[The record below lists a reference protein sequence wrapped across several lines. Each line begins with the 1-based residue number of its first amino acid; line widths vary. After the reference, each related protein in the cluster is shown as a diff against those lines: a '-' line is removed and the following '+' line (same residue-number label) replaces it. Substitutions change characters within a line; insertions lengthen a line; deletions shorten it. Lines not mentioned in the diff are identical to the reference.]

1 MEWILII
8 AVVIIGL
15 MAFGQKMAIENI
27 EQRLEDLE
35 EEKDVDHRPKSS
47 A

>member
-15 MAFGQKMAIENI
+15 MVFADRQTIENLD
-27 EQRLEDLE
+27 QRITELED
-35 EEKDVDHRPKSS
+35 EKIVDHRPK
-47 A
+47 

>member
-15 MAFGQKMAIENI
+15 MVFADRQTIEGLD
-27 EQRLEDLE
+27 QRITELE
-35 EEKDVDHRPKSS
+35 EKKDVDHRPEPSL
-47 A
+47 